1 MKFKRDLEV
10 RIMAQ
15 QENPIVFI
23 SYSQDSLSFADQ
35 VLSFANKLR
44 SEGIDAILDQYEEAP
59 SEGWPRWME
68 NSINRA
74 DYVIVIGSKGYYD
87 KIYTTNL
94 TYVRG
99 EIKNKEWF
107 HEVNCSKKI
116 AEIID
121 TLNKEKS
128 ISPLMNGKAE
138 FFKKIEKI

>member
-87 KIYTTNL
+87 KIYGN
-94 TYVRG
+94 V
-99 EIKNKEWF
+99 EQ
-107 HEVNCSKKI
+107 
-116 AEIID
+116 
-121 TLNKEKS
+121 EKVGV
-128 ISPLMNGKAE
+128 LNGKGIS
-138 FFKKIEKI
+138 FIRNYICRMQ